1 MPLPPNVLVSPQIT
15 QKASHLSCTCKFAG
29 RSCANLARLTC
40 DSFHGTFGEFYEAII
55 LTAIVSITSSPC
67 KKRVDELPNHLAII
81 LKLPQYANDITFF
94 C

>member
-1 MPLPPNVLVSPQIT
+1 MSIFRPHNSPKKLHISP
-15 QKASHLSCTCKFAG
+15 AL
-29 RSCANLARLTC
+29 ANLRDAVAPIWPELTC

-94 C
+94 CKL